1 MIRIFFDPAILKHSG
16 LLDSL
21 PAIAASPELM
31 MVIFRGLIVGIE
43 LSPSPSV
50 GIDGVWISSRF
61 HRISM
66 KFNGLMDFIG
76 IAI

>member
-1 MIRIFFDPAILKHSG
+1 M
-16 LLDSL
+16 
-21 PAIAASPELM
+21 
-31 MVIFRGLIVGIE
+31 GIE